1 MIFKTLNKLIF
12 LPIFLFFSVVNA
24 QNNEYE
30 KLYKSL
36 NNDSIDSSTVQI
48 LNKFFFENYK
58 LNTSKAAE
66 IASIGLQIAIK
77 HNDSLLLFQMQN
89 LRALAILHQGTY
101 FMALQI
107 FFQNYQFFLKHDSKY
122 NIAKTLQY
130 IGFTYLEQNLPDISI
145 QKFEEALKIFKSIGD
160 SINSAILYRYL
171 ALAYSNIDNIKCKQY
186 FFKSANLLY
195 KFKQNNELAYTYY
208 EMSNYF
214 FENEQLKEAQ
224 QYINQAL
231 KLFNFTGNAYD
242 LIKTYILIA
251 EINEKMN
258 NINEALKNYILAKN
272 YSDEQNLTKLSAL
285 SNLGLAKVY
294 IKANKYTKAYLYAD
308 TALQLSISLE
318 NYDLISK
325 SYKLLA
331 EILQKQGQ
339 KDKTIEYLKNYIYYF
354 QKYNENKQSAN
365 ISSFQLNLELQN
377 IENNLTLYKMISEKE
392 QLELLK
398 KQYKKN
404 IFFIVTILFLGLIFL
419 IYVLIQM
426 YQRKKSANELK
437 TKNEQL
443 NKEIEERKKAESE
456 ALTNEYR
463 FRLLFSQ
470 TPIGIIQVN
479 ENLYINQVNEKI
491 SEILKKPANE
501 ILNVHINNIFDRKI
515 VAEISKLFENKEE
528 TVYNITTEV
537 PTLNEVVFISITIK
551 KYHIWD
557 NNQNFVGAIIIVQ
570 DLTEQKRT
578 ERMYNINVQT
588 KQKLLKSF
596 PDNLVLINQLEEI
609 KAIHF
614 PYNSHAEITASKLS
628 DLFTDEILTIIRTN
642 IYKLNKNKTF
652 VQFSFSENN
661 MNFYVRIL
669 PSNDN
674 YLMVVTQLPDQL
686 ENIGIITT
694 AARQTYSPNDYNF
707 VNIQNDIK
715 QELIPIYQN
724 IQKGLS
730 FLMIKNFAEKI
741 IQIGKKYQNNRLI
754 DYGEKLF
761 DGLTSFNIS
770 KVNSLLDTFPSF
782 IGEIIFLSNK
792 I

>member
-1 MIFKTLNKLIF
+1 MIFKKLQKVLLIQ
-12 LPIFLFFSVVNA
+12 LLLFFSTLNA

-36 NNDSIDSSTVQI
+36 NNDTIDTSTVVL
-48 LNKFFFENYK
+48 LNKFFYENYK
-58 LNTSKAAE
+58 LNPTKAAE

-77 HNDSLLLFQMQN
+77 HNDSLLLAQMQN

-107 FFQNYQFFLKHDSKY
+107 FFQNYQYFLKIDSKY

-130 IGFTYLEQNLPDISI
+130 IGLTYLEQNLPDISI
-145 QKFEEALKIFKSIGD
+145 QKFEEALKIFKTLGD
-160 SINSAILYRYL
+160 SINIAILYRNL
-171 ALAYSNIDNIKCKQY
+171 ALAYSNIDNVKCKR
-186 FFKSANLLY
+186 FFYKSANLLY
-195 KFKQNNELAYTYY
+195 KNKQNEELAITYY
-208 EMSNYF
+208 EMSNHF
-214 FENEQLKEAQ
+214 FENEQIKDAQ
-224 QYINQAL
+224 QYINQAI
-231 KLFNFTGNAYD
+231 KLFSLSGNIYE
-242 LIKTYILIA
+242 LIRTYILVA
-251 EINEKMN
+251 EINLSKN
-258 NINEALKNYILAKN
+258 RFNESLKNYSIAKN
-272 YSDEQNLTKLSAL
+272 YSNEQNLTKLCILSNIGISKVYLKTNKYQKAYIYADSAL
-285 SNLGLAKVY
+285 LLA
-294 IKANKYTKAYLYAD
+294 N
-308 TALQLSISLE
+308 SLE
-318 NYDLISK
+318 NYELISQI
-325 SYKLLA
+325 YKLLA
-331 EILQKQGQ
+331 EISQKQGQ
-339 KDKTIEYLKNYIYYF
+339 KEKTIEFLKNYINYF
-354 QKYNENKQSAN
+354 QKFNENKQSAN

-377 IENNLTLYKMISEKE
+377 IENNLALYKMITEKE
-392 QLELLK
+392 QLELLR

-404 IFFIVTILFLGLIFL
+404 IFFIIIILFLGLIFL

-426 YQRKKSANELK
+426 YQRKKVANQLK
-437 TKNEQL
+437 TKNDQL

-470 TPIGIIQVN
+470 SPIGIIQVN
-479 ENLYINQVNEKI
+479 ENLHINQVNEKI
-491 SEILKKPANE
+491 SEILKKPSNE

-515 VAEISKLFENKEE
+515 VTEISKLFETKED
-528 TVYNITTEV
+528 TVYNITTEI
-537 PTLNEVVFISITIK
+537 PTRNEVVFISITIK
-551 KYHIWD
+551 KYQIWD
-557 NNQNFVGAIIIVQ
+557 NNQSFTGAIIIVQ

-588 KQKLLKSF
+588 KQKLLKNF

-614 PYNSHAEITASKLS
+614 PYNSHAEISASKLS

-642 IYKLNKNKTF
+642 IYKLNKNKTY
-652 VQFSFSENN
+652 VQFSFNENE

-669 PSNDN
+669 PSNEN
-674 YLMVVTQLPDQL
+674 YLMVVTQLPEQL
-686 ENIGIITT
+686 ENIGVITS
-694 AARQTYSPNDYNF
+694 AARQTYSSNDYNF

-741 IQIGKKYQNNRLI
+741 IQVGKKYQNNRLT

-770 KVNSLLDTFPSF
+770 KVNSLIDTFPSF
-782 IGEIIFLSNK
+782 ISEIIFLSNK